1 MAKKIINTEH
11 IKKVL
16 EVNNH
21 KVVDLRP
28 IVAMVMRAS
37 GCTYQQIADV
47 MGFSRQN
54 AETIV
59 KGLEKQL

>member
-1 MAKKIINTEH
+1 MTKKQVNIEN

-16 EVNNH
+16 EFNNH
-21 KVVDLRP
+21 IVVDLRP
-28 IVAMVMRAS
+28 IVAMVMRES